1 MNLETIIDKVLNEVS
16 GKKAWEWVARISQYD
31 RVQASKGYNKIA
43 KKIVNHLHDLRFSD
57 IEVFESPA
65 DGRTKTWEWNPSY
78 RWDINQ
84 GKLKI
89 TVPEE
94 EEICDYEKMNLCVV
108 THSQSCDVESEVI
121 DIGPGTSPDNYENK
135 DIKGKIVLTSEPIIK
150 NFHLI
155 EKFGAQGVITYPNLE
170 RNHGDTEICLYN
182 WLMPSKGEYNNLK
195 FGFSLTFKQAQ
206 KLKKH
211 LRNGKL
217 KVHAKIDATLSDGF
231 YRVLS
236 APIYGSELPEEE
248 IIIIA
253 HLCHPLPSANDNAS
267 GAASVLELARSL
279 KVLIEQKTLEPPK
292 RTIRFVWVPEFNGT
306 IPWVKKHEDK
316 IKKAI
321 ACINLDMVGE
331 HRKKIGFPF
340 FIFGAPYSIPS
351 IINDLS
357 RIIIEKIAEN
367 KKSIAI
373 NGTKPPMAYRI
384 KPFDGGSD
392 HVIFSDSHF
401 KIPSLMLNHDD
412 PYYHSSKDTVEMC
425 DPTELKRV
433 VGFTGVLS
441 YLLAVIDKDWLNV
454 LYSEIHSSS
463 YIRFKKLANL
473 TDRIIHDLSNIQ
485 NKDREVDIS
494 HKIRLGF
501 SLISSAIKYERD
513 LIFSTKKY
521 LSDSQLPPLFDLW
534 LKENENFEQT
544 QLSLFKEKLK
554 EISIEEEIDR
564 EKDNLLETKY
574 QLNLT
579 GPIPFKRMLRLGNKP
594 SFKKFTEK
602 LSYEFL
608 GPIYEL
614 INLIAKNYN
623 TLEICSYLTF
633 EYETIIMPK
642 TIIDLLRILEKEEI
656 IKKLK

>member
-1 MNLETIIDKVLNEVS
+1 MNLEAIIDKVLNEVS

-31 RVQASKGYNKIA
+31 RVQASPGYNKIA
-43 KKIVNHLHDLRFSD
+43 KRLAKHLQDLGFTD

-65 DGRTKTWEWNPSY
+65 DGKTKTWEWSPSY

-84 GKLKI
+84 GTLKI
-89 TVPEE
+89 TSPEE
-94 EEICDYEKMNLCVV
+94 EEICNYEKMNLCVV

-121 DIGPGTSPDNYENK
+121 DIGPGTSPENYENK
-135 DIKGKIVLTSEPIIK
+135 DIEGKIVLTSEPIIK

-155 EKFGAQGVITYPNLE
+155 EKFGAQGVITYPNIE
-170 RNHGDTEICLYN
+170 RNHGDIEICLYN
-182 WLMPSKGEYNNLK
+182 WLMPSKGEYNSLK
-195 FGFSLTFKQAQ
+195 FGFSLSYKQAQ

-211 LRNGKL
+211 LENGKL

-231 YRVLS
+231 YRVFS
-236 APIYGSELPEEE
+236 VPIYGSEFPEEE
-248 IIIIA
+248 IVIIA

-267 GAASVLELARSL
+267 GVASVLELARSL
-279 KVLIEQKTLEPPK
+279 KALIEQKVLEPPK

-306 IPWVKKHEDK
+306 IPWVKKHEEK
-316 IKKAI
+316 IKKSI

-331 HRKKIGFPF
+331 HRKKVGYPF
-340 FIFGAPYSIPS
+340 FIFGAPYSTPS

-357 RIIIEKIAEN
+357 RIIIKKIAEN

-373 NGTKPPMAYRI
+373 NGTKTPMAYKI

-433 VGFTGVLS
+433 IGFTGVLS
-441 YLLAVIDKDWLNV
+441 YLLSVINKNWLNI
-454 LYSEIHSSS
+454 LYTKIHSSS
-463 YIRFKKLANL
+463 YIRYKKLANL
-473 TDRIIHDLSNIQ
+473 TDRIIHNLSNIHD
-485 NKDREVDIS
+485 KDKEVDIN

-501 SLISSAIKYERD
+501 SLIFSAIKYERD
-513 LIFSTKKY
+513 IIFSTKKF
-521 LSDSQLPPLFDLW
+521 LSYSRLPPLYDLW
-534 LKENENFEQT
+534 LKENENFGQT
-544 QLSLFKEKLK
+544 QLNLFKEKLN
-554 EISIEEEIDR
+554 EISFGGEIDG
-564 EKDNLLETKY
+564 EKDKLLETKY
-574 QLNLT
+574 QLNIN
-579 GPIPFKRMLRLGNKP
+579 GPIPFKKMLRLGNKQK
-594 SFKKFTEK
+594 FKEFTEK

-614 INLIAKNYN
+614 INLIAKNN
-623 TLEICSYLTF
+623 NVLEICSYLTI
-633 EYETIIMPK
+633 EYETIITPK

-656 IKKLK
+656 IKKLN